1 MRRAGGHRE
10 VSARGGVF
18 GSVPV
23 SVIAVG
29 IPCAVVTDW
38 ALAVGWPTTV
48 IATVAGVLVAV
59 PLLSVNWKLSEPK

>member
-1 MRRAGGHRE
+1 M
-10 VSARGGVF
+10 

-29 IPCAVVTDW
+29 VSFAVVTDW

-48 IATVAGVLVAV
+48 IETVAGVLVSDAV
-59 PLLSVNWKLSEPK
+59 AVGELEAVGAEVAGSRACR